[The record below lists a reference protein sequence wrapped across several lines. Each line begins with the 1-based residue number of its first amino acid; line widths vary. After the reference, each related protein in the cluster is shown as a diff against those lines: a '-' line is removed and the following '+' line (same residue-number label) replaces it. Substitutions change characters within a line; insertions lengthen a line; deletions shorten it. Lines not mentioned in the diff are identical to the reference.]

1 MEHTINHTTEHP
13 IQSNRKDEDEG
24 ISGGSSDRTFFEMF
38 RKKGF
43 YNALAL
49 LTIEPVSRTAF
60 FTTIKTEGY
69 LNEFYRVE
77 QDLLTH
83 KLIGYSCTPE
93 GEIKIALTE
102 KGLTLRKKIEDIE
115 AMLTSP

>member
-1 MEHTINHTTEHP
+1 MEHTINHTTEP
-13 IQSNRKDEDEG
+13 IRKDENEG
-24 ISGGSSDRTFFEMF
+24 ISGGSSERTFFEMF

-49 LTIEPVSRTAF
+49 LTIKPVSRTAF

>member
-1 MEHTINHTTEHP
+1 MEHTNNHTTEP
-13 IQSNRKDEDEG
+13 IRKDENEG

-43 YNALAL
+43 FNTLVL
-49 LTIEPVSRTAF
+49 LTIKPMPRTAF
-60 FTTIKTEGY
+60 FATVKKEGY

-83 KLIGYSCTPE
+83 KLVVYSCTPA
-93 GEIKIALTE
+93 GEIQIALSE
-102 KGLTLRKKIEDIE
+102 KGLELRTKIESIE
-115 AMLTSP
+115 ELITAE